1 MLVLTR
7 KKSET
12 IRIGEDIVIK
22 VIRTGRGAVKIGV
35 QAPAD
40 VRVVRGELPP
50 KSDIQERAESPF
62 FLETAELVASLS
74 DQFPH
79 HLV

>member
-7 KKSET
+7 KQSET
-12 IRIGEDIVIK
+12 IRIGENIVIK

-35 QAPAD
+35 EAPLH

-50 KSDIQERAESPF
+50 KPEMEESGCSPF
-62 FLETAELVASLS
+62 ALQTAELVETVS
-74 DQFPH
+74 DRFPR